1 MNATKNHIE
10 ENKRSRKRKAKTIT
24 PTIRRINRLDET
36 PERCKRNTKRPTEI
50 STSKPTSYGFLNCTF
65 LPKLKEH
72 NLQKSILSE
81 QNLIQNQI
89 KNSITERDFYQS
101 LSLLAKHYNL
111 DLKSTK
117 EFEFPYNI
125 ALAMDDIQK
134 QLKNKVKNW
143 EEIRLIEEKGKT
155 YFISEERYSTGST
168 LYYIP
173 ILPLYRLSKN
183 PKRKHAVQLLQSV
196 CSYLYHVA
204 EIPFYKQQESY
215 LFWMYEMVSE
225 WLTSDDENEETS
237 IYLSEIKQAEQI
249 GDFMEQKI
257 YNQHNLSRF
266 KNHLKICK
274 AKDQFDNECFTLASK
289 IFSLYEQYPNYKIF
303 RNAQFKGETNEFE
316 SDGIISMDKY
326 VSFCSEAKGMVFQT
340 LFETVNSEFNEC
352 RVMEEPIIIKK
363 FDGSNTTDK
372 NLDFENRIFPLIEE
386 LIYILNSFSNWLLA
400 IILKFNL

>member
-1 MNATKNHIE
+1 MNATKNHIG
-10 ENKRSRKRKAKTIT
+10 ENKRSRRRETKTIA
-24 PTIRRINRLDET
+24 PTIRRIYRLDET

-50 STSKPTSYGFLNCTF
+50 STSKPTSYGFLKCTF
-65 LPKLKEH
+65 LPKLKEN

-81 QNLIQNQI
+81 QNSIQKRI

-101 LSLLAKHYNL
+101 LSLLEKHYNL

-117 EFEFPYNI
+117 EFKFPYNI
-125 ALAMDDIQK
+125 ALATDDIQK

-143 EEIRLIEEKGKT
+143 EEIRLMEEKGKT

-173 ILPLYRLSKN
+173 ILPLYQLSKN

-204 EIPFYKQQESY
+204 EIPFYRQKESY

-257 YNQHNLSRF
+257 YNQHNLSWF
-266 KNHLKICK
+266 KNHLKNCK
-274 AKDQFDNECFTLASK
+274 AKDQFDNDCFTLASK
-289 IFSLYEQYPNYKIF
+289 IFSLYEQYPNDRIF
-303 RNAQFKGETNEFE
+303 RNAQFKAETEEFD

-326 VSFCSEAKGMVFQT
+326 VSFCSEAKGMMFQT

-352 RVMEEPIIIKK
+352 TVMAEPIIIKK

-372 NLDFENRIFPLIEE
+372 NLDFENRIFPLIKE
-386 LIYILNSFSNWLLA
+386 LIYILNSF
-400 IILKFNL
+400 